1 MKIKNFFGHLKT
13 VCKHKYWVGKYCFK
27 IGLYKQGLLHDLS
40 KYSPTEFF
48 ESVKYYQGT
57 SSPIDASKAENGYSM
72 AWFHHRGRNLHHH
85 VTWIDNFDE
94 TGGTPILMPYKYF
107 AEMICDFLAA
117 GRAYQGK
124 KFNFITERKW
134 WQNKKSNGVAMPK
147 NEIAMI
153 DFIFDGL
160 AEKEAALGPENAEK
174 WAVAGGLKYLI
185 ETTYNA
191 YRNRVM

>member
-1 MKIKNFFGHLKT
+1 MNIKNAWLHLRKIQT
-13 VCKHKYWVGKYCFK
+13 HRKWVRHYCFG

-85 VTWIDNFDE
+85 VMWIDNFDE

-107 AEMICDFLAA
+107 AEMICDYLAA
-117 GRAYQGK
+117 GRAYMGNT
-124 KFNFITERKW
+124 FTFSSEYKW
-134 WQNKKSNGVAMPK
+134 WQKKREKGLAMPENQMK
-147 NEIAMI
+147 MI
-153 DFIFDGL
+153 DFIFKQL
-160 AEKEAALGPENAEK
+160 AKHEQQYSTAWVEK
-174 WAVAGGLKYLI
+174 WFSSGGGRILI
-185 ETTYNA
+185 SSTYD
-191 YRNRVM
+191 YYKDK